1 MIGVGQLTDR
11 LSSIRDLPTFPTT
24 ALEVMRLASDSD
36 SSAAEL
42 AKIISKD
49 PPLATKILR
58 VANSPYYGF
67 ARKIST
73 IEWAIVALGFETLRE
88 TILSLTLID
97 LFRGG
102 VTKNFDPRK
111 FWKHAVDTASA
122 ARSIARE
129 VRYRIP
135 GEAYAAGLLHDVG
148 TLVLY
153 RYFPEDFEEILRLV
167 NEESVQPSQAEVV
180 VTGTTHG
187 DIGAWLASKWSFPA
201 YLVEA
206 IRFHHS
212 PAFAEVNPELT
223 SIVHAASL
231 IASSTGYSCTDQ
243 PIRFDTTAV
252 KYIGIERLTAPMRV
266 LASKYISDDS
276 ATLVKIRV
284 PMTDYVPGA
293 DADET
298 DIQIDE
304 SLDSDVDDGTLK
316 RFFKDAIKLLPSTE
330 RLVITLKLYEGLEL
344 RQVATVLG
352 YEEASVAEYY
362 KNAISALQQM
372 AERAIITNRLDQW
385 KMRY

>member
-11 LSSIRDLPTFPTT
+11 LSSIKDLPTFPTT

-42 AKIISKD
+42 ARIISRD
-49 PPLATKILR
+49 PSLATKILR

-88 TILSLTLID
+88 TILSPTMID
-97 LFRGG
+97 LFKGG
-102 VTKNFDPRK
+102 ATKSFDPRK
-111 FWKHAVDTASA
+111 FWTHAVDTASA
-122 ARSIARE
+122 ARTLARE
-129 VRYRIP
+129 VKYRIP
-135 GEAYAAGLLHDVG
+135 GEAYASGLLHDVG

-153 RYFPEDFEEILRLV
+153 KYFRDDFDEILRLE
-167 NEESVQPSQAEVV
+167 NEEGVQPSQAEVV

-187 DIGAWLASKWSFPA
+187 EIGAWLASKWGFPA

-206 IRFHHS
+206 IQFHHS
-212 PAFAEVNPELT
+212 PAFAQVNPELT

-231 IASSTGYSCTDQ
+231 IASSVGYSCADQ
-243 PIRFDTTAV
+243 PIRFDTLAI
-252 KYIGIERLTAPMRV
+252 KYLGIERLSSPMRI
-266 LASKYISDDS
+266 LAKKYVNDDNTS
-276 ATLVKIRV
+276 LIKIRV
-284 PMTDYVPGA
+284 PMTDYAPGSEPELPTI
-293 DADET
+293 DSEEKSDDE
-298 DIQIDE
+298 
-304 SLDSDVDDGTLK
+304 VDDGTLK

-330 RLVITLKLYEGLEL
+330 RLVLTLKLYEGLEL

-352 YEEASVAEYY
+352 YEEAIVAEYY

-372 AERAIITNRLDQW
+372 AERAILTNRLDQW
-385 KMRY
+385 KMRF

>member
-11 LSSIRDLPTFPTT
+11 LLSIKDLPTFPTT

-67 ARKIST
+67 AKKIST
-73 IEWAIVALGFETLRE
+73 IEWAIVALGFESLRE

-97 LFRGG
+97 LFRGSAM
-102 VTKNFDPRK
+102 KNFDPRK
-111 FWKHAVDTASA
+111 FWKHSIDTASA
-122 ARSIARE
+122 GRSLARE
-129 VRYRIP
+129 IRYRIP
-135 GEAYAAGLLHDVG
+135 GEAYAAGLLHDIG

-153 RYFPEDFEEILRLV
+153 RYFQEDFEEINRLV
-167 NEESVQPSQAEVV
+167 SEESMQPSQAELV

-187 DIGAWLASKWSFPA
+187 EIGAWLASKWSFPG

-206 IRFHHS
+206 IQFHHT
-212 PAFAEVNPELT
+212 PAYAEINPELT
-223 SIVHAASL
+223 AITHVASL
-231 IASSTGYSCTDQ
+231 IASQSGYSCADE
-243 PIRFDTTAV
+243 PIKFDMTAV
-252 KYIGIERLTAPMRV
+252 QLIGMDKLGVSMRALAEKYINDD
-266 LASKYISDDS
+266 AS
-276 ATLVKIRV
+276 TLVKVKV
-284 PMTDYVPGA
+284 PATDFIPGT
-293 DADET
+293 EPEGT
-298 DIQIDE
+298 SGE
-304 SLDSDVDDGTLK
+304 SEAEPEEEVDDGTLK

-352 YEEASVAEYY
+352 YEEARVAEYY
-362 KNAISALQQM
+362 KNAVSVLQQM

>member
-11 LSSIRDLPTFPTT
+11 LLSIRDLPTFPTT

-49 PPLATKILR
+49 PALATKILR

-73 IEWAIVALGFETLRE
+73 IEWAIVALGFESLRE

-97 LFRGG
+97 LFKGG
-102 VTKNFDPRK
+102 VMKNFDPRK
-111 FWKHAVDTASA
+111 FWKHAIDTGTAG
-122 ARSIARE
+122 RSLARE
-129 VRYRIP
+129 LRYRIP
-135 GEAYAAGLLHDVG
+135 GEAYAAGLLHDIG

-153 RYFPEDFEEILRLV
+153 RYFHEDFEEISRLV
-167 NEESVQPSQAEVV
+167 SEENLQPSQAEVV

-187 DIGAWLASKWSFPA
+187 EIGAWLASKWNFPA

-206 IRFHHS
+206 IQFHHA

-223 SIVHAASL
+223 AITHVASL
-231 IASSTGYSCTDQ
+231 IASSSGYSCADQ
-243 PIRFDTTAV
+243 PLKFDMAAVQLIGVDKLGISIRSLAE
-252 KYIGIERLTAPMRV
+252 KYIGDD
-266 LASKYISDDS
+266 AS
-276 ATLVKIRV
+276 ALVKVRIPV
-284 PMTDYVPGA
+284 TDYVPGA
-293 DADET
+293 GPEESQDET
-298 DIQIDE
+298 IRQIAE
-304 SLDSDVDDGTLK
+304 EVDDGTLK

-330 RLVITLKLYEGLEL
+330 RLVVTLKLYEGLEL

-352 YEEASVAEYY
+352 YDEAKVAEYY
-362 KNAISALQQM
+362 KNAVSALQQM

>member
-1 MIGVGQLTDR
+1 MIGIGQLTDR
-11 LSSIRDLPTFPTT
+11 LSSITELPTFPTT

-42 AKIISKD
+42 ARIISKD

-67 ARKIST
+67 AKKIST

-97 LFRGG
+97 LFKGN
-102 VTKNFDPRK
+102 VMKNFDPRK
-111 FWKHAVDTASA
+111 FWQHAINAASA

-129 VRYRIP
+129 VKYRIP

-153 RYFPEDFEEILRLV
+153 RYFQEDFAEIYRLIHEE
-167 NEESVQPSQAEVV
+167 NMQPSQAEAV

-187 DIGAWLASKWSFPA
+187 DIGAWLASRWSFPS

-206 IRFHHS
+206 IQLHHT

-223 SIVHAASL
+223 AIVHAASQ
-231 IASSTGYSCTDQ
+231 IASYSGYSCADQ
-243 PIRFDTTAV
+243 PIVIDPAATRL
-252 KYIGIERLTAPMRV
+252 IGSDRLSAPIGV
-266 LASKYISDDS
+266 LAAKYVNDDS
-276 ATLVKIRV
+276 SAMVKVRV
-284 PMTDYVPGA
+284 PMTDYPPEARPEEPQEKTPGEA
-293 DADET
+293 EK
-298 DIQIDE
+298 E
-304 SLDSDVDDGTLK
+304 VDDGTMK
-316 RFFKDAIKLLPSTE
+316 RFFKDAIKLLPSAE

-352 YEEASVAEYY
+352 YEESRVAEYY
-362 KNAISALQQM
+362 GNAISSLQQM
-372 AERAIITNRLDQW
+372 AERAILTNRLDQW
-385 KMRY
+385 KMKF

>member
-24 ALEVMRLASDSD
+24 ALEVMRLASDTD

-97 LFRGG
+97 LFKGG

-111 FWKHAVDTASA
+111 FWQHAVDTASA
-122 ARSIARE
+122 ARSLARE

-153 RYFPEDFEEILRLV
+153 RYFPEDFEEILRLI

-206 IRFHHS
+206 IQFHHS

-223 SIVHAASL
+223 SIVHVASL
-231 IASSTGYSCTDQ
+231 IASATGYSCADQ
-243 PIRFDTTAV
+243 PLRFDTTAV
-252 KYIGIERLTAPMRV
+252 KYVGIERLTAPMRA
-266 LASKYISDDS
+266 LASKYVSDGGS
-276 ATLVKIRV
+276 TLIKIRV

-293 DADET
+293 DADEMT
-298 DIQIDE
+298 GELEE
-304 SLDSDVDDGTLK
+304 SAEEEVDDGTLK

-330 RLVITLKLYEGLEL
+330 RLVMTLKLYEGLEL

-362 KNAISALQQM
+362 KNALSALQEM
-372 AERAIITNRLDQW
+372 AERAILTNRLDQW